1 MATANVDFNNA
12 VKKFNP
18 KDPLFSVSSD
28 YIDAILNVVNLS
40 YHSEQFDVEDYIT
53 SLDDDVFSED
63 LKNRF
68 IDSVKKYFSQ
78 KLSSATTS
86 SNLSESL

>member
-1 MATANVDFNNA
+1 
-12 VKKFNP
+12 
-18 KDPLFSVSSD
+18 
-28 YIDAILNVVNLS
+28 VVNLS

-78 KLSSATTS
+78 KSSSVTTS
-86 SNLSESL
+86 SNSTELL

>member
-1 MATANVDFNNA
+1 MFWQQQMLTLDNA

-63 LKNRF
+63 LKNPL
-68 IDSVKKYFSQ
+68 Y
-78 KLSSATTS
+78 
-86 SNLSESL
+86 